1 MKTSDFT
8 TLERPALEALDR
20 DDPLARFRS
29 HFHLP
34 EGVLYFDGNSLGP
47 LSRASRERVLEV
59 VERQWGESL
68 IRAWN
73 EYGWIDLS
81 RRAAAK
87 IAPLVG
93 AASEEV
99 AVADSTSVNLFK
111 LLAAALRLRPGRRVI
126 LAETGQF
133 PTDVY
138 MAQGLAELLDEGHE
152 IRLVETG
159 ALKGESYGGAL
170 DDEVAVVLFSHV
182 QFKSGELLDMARLTR
197 AAHARGALA
206 LWDLSH
212 SAGALSVDLN
222 GCEVDL
228 AVGCGY
234 KFLNGGPGAPAYLY
248 VARRHHEE
256 IRSPLCGW
264 FGHRR
269 PFAFDLDYEPA
280 PGVERFLCGTAPIL
294 SLAALDAALEI
305 WSEVDLEQV
314 RRKSILLGDLFLDLV
329 EARCDG
335 LGLGVAC
342 PRDGARR
349 GSQVSLTHGEG
360 YAIVQALIARGVIP
374 DFRAPDVLRFGLT
387 PLYLGYAEVW
397 DAVEILREILQ
408 GREWDAPRFHRR
420 WAVT

>member
-1 MKTSDFT
+1 MTTSGALSPDRKT
-8 TLERPALEALDR
+8 LEALDR
-20 DDPLARFRS
+20 DDPLAVFRS
-29 HFHLP
+29 RFHLP
-34 EGVLYFDGNSLGP
+34 KGIFYFDGNSLGP
-47 LSRASRERVLEV
+47 LTRASRERVREV

-73 EYGWIDLS
+73 EHGWIDLARRTAS
-81 RRAAAK
+81 R

-93 AASEEV
+93 AAEDEI

-126 LAETGQF
+126 LSETGQF

-138 MAQGLAELLDEGHE
+138 MAQGIAELLGEGHE
-152 IRLVETG
+152 IRMVPTEDLE
-159 ALKGESYGGAL
+159 ASL
-170 DDEVAVVLFSHV
+170 DEQVAVVLLSHV

-197 AAHARGALA
+197 VAQDQGALT

-212 SAGALSVDLN
+212 SAGALPVDLD

-248 VARRHHEE
+248 VARRHHEA
-256 IRSPLCGW
+256 IRSPLQGW

-269 PFAFDLDYEPA
+269 PFAFELDYEPA
-280 PGVERFLCGTAPIL
+280 LGVERFLCGTAPIL
-294 SLAALDAALEI
+294 SLASLDAALEL
-305 WSEVDLEQV
+305 WSEVDLAEV
-314 RRKSILLGDLFLDLV
+314 RRKSIQLGDLFLDLV
-329 EARCDG
+329 EARCEGMG
-335 LGLGVAC
+335 LGLAC

-349 GSQVSLTHGEG
+349 GSQVSLTHPEG

-387 PLYLGYAEVW
+387 PLYLSYAEVW
-397 DAVEILREILQ
+397 DGVEILRGILDS
-408 GREWDAPRFHRR
+408 REWDEPRFQHRL
-420 WAVT
+420 AVT